1 MSSSKIKPF
10 KIQIPDS
17 DLEDLKRRLERTRW
31 PNELF
36 DAGEDYGL
44 TVDYLKPL
52 FDYWKDG
59 YNWRPVEAELNRLPQ
74 FITEIDGEDIYFVH
88 VISKEPDATPIIL
101 THGWPT
107 TFVEYTSI
115 IDRMINPTAHGGK
128 SEDAFHVV
136 IPSLPGF
143 GFSENVKTRGWNRF
157 RTAKAWSELM
167 KRLGYTRYIAV
178 GNDLGSNVSPE
189 VGRIDPEH
197 VLGVHVTQ
205 IFSFPS
211 GDPREFEELSPEEKK
226 ALEVLQDFSQNL
238 SAYSQVHATKPR
250 NIGYALADSPLG
262 LLAWNCHLL
271 STGGDLVS
279 KEFIITNVMIYWLT
293 NTAASAARF
302 YYEDAHV
309 PEVPEGP
316 TTVPIA
322 LANFAGD
329 FQSFKTFAKRDH
341 KNIVSWNVYD
351 EGGHFPTEMTPDL
364 YVEDL
369 RQFAGMVRQ
378 K

>member
-74 FITEIDGEDIYFVH
+74 FITEIDGEDIHFVH

-143 GFSENVKTRGWNRF
+143 GF
-157 RTAKAWSELM
+157 
-167 KRLGYTRYIAV
+167 
-178 GNDLGSNVSPE
+178 
-189 VGRIDPEH
+189 
-197 VLGVHVTQ
+197 
-205 IFSFPS
+205 
-211 GDPREFEELSPEEKK
+211 
-226 ALEVLQDFSQNL
+226 
-238 SAYSQVHATKPR
+238 
-250 NIGYALADSPLG
+250 
-262 LLAWNCHLL
+262 
-271 STGGDLVS
+271 
-279 KEFIITNVMIYWLT
+279 
-293 NTAASAARF
+293 
-302 YYEDAHV
+302 
-309 PEVPEGP
+309 
-316 TTVPIA
+316 
-322 LANFAGD
+322 
-329 FQSFKTFAKRDH
+329 
-341 KNIVSWNVYD
+341 
-351 EGGHFPTEMTPDL
+351 
-364 YVEDL
+364 
-369 RQFAGMVRQ
+369 
-378 K
+378 